1 MTALI
6 CRVIR
11 LAVCAWCGGS
21 GDYRGTGYCA
31 GCRGTGQA
39 R

>member
-6 CRVIR
+6 CAVIR
-11 LAVCAWCGGS
+11 LANCAWCGGT
-21 GDYRGTGYCA
+21 GNRQGTGYCA
-31 GCRGTGQA
+31 GCGGTGQA